1 MFENYV
7 GEKTKP
13 LPKWAAFVVGAAIAI
28 HIVAVG
34 ALVIKSF
41 WTINKLGLPEGEVTL
56 GAPPPPPPPP
66 PAGSKTKKIEKKTLK
81 KVEEVA
87 QVDKDKP
94 KPEEVKNTEED
105 TEEDGVEGGVEGGVK
120 GGVVGGVLGGVEG
133 GVLGGTGSGPPPPP
147 KNDPPKIVP
156 QRALEASRISG
167 TTQIQPPND
176 VNIQIR
182 RSGKTAVAVFKMCL
196 SATGRISKVNKL
208 KSSGFAKY
216 DSKIQGEMRRWKY
229 KPFRVNGKAVP
240 VCTSVTFI
248 YKPGA

>member
-7 GEKTKP
+7 GAKSKG
-13 LPKWAAFVVGAAIAI
+13 LPQWAIAVIGAAIAMHVVLI
-28 HIVAVG
+28 G

-41 WTINKLGLPEGEVTL
+41 WTIHKLPLPETEVTF

-66 PAGSKTKKIEKKTLK
+66 PAGSKKKTFEKKSLT
-81 KVEEVA
+81 KVKETV

-94 KPEEVKNTEED
+94 KVKPDDASDSDND
-105 TEEDGVEGGVEGGVK
+105 DGVEGGVEGGVK

-147 KNDPPKIVP
+147 KKEEPKIVP

-176 VNIQIR
+176 VNVKIR
-182 RSGKTAVAVFKMCL
+182 RAGKAAVGVFKMCL
-196 SATGRISKVNKL
+196 TSGGSVKSVRRL
-208 KSSGFAKY
+208 KSTGYPKY
-216 DSKIQGEMRRWKY
+216 DSKLTRTMRTWRY
-229 KPFRVNGKAVP
+229 RPFRVNGRAVP

-248 YKPGA
+248 YKPNA